1 MPKFVNKKGEENKKV
16 YESEKDKVYE
26 SEKDNVEES
35 EKNKVYECEE
45 DKVEESKKDKVE
57 ESEKENDNINAKT
70 PKIEN
75 KYKQILDKLEKL
87 TKDGEGIKDIWKN
100 EDEKKILME
109 NIKDIYDV
117 SSSNV
122 KPSYNDLMNGISEF
136 CKKLQTSKP
145 IGNLILNF
153 NNGTLENTK
162 VYFTSS
168 FKTKETYFIFVFG
181 NIEIIKSTNVQKV
194 FEYFMIFNILSQ
206 KVFLKVKTKIIYQLI
221 LRLSKIDAKNAV
233 KNGNKL
239 HKDVERL
246 LTNEFGKSKK

>member
-1 MPKFVNKKGEENKKV
+1 MPKFVSKKGEENKKV

-35 EKNKVYECEE
+35 ENNKIYESE
-45 DKVEESKKDKVE
+45 KDKVE
-57 ESEKENDNINAKT
+57 ESEKDKVEETEKENFNINAET

-75 KYKQILDKLEKL
+75 KYKQILDKLENL
-87 TKDGEGIKDIWKN
+87 TKDGKGIKDIWKN
-100 EDEKKILME
+100 KDEKKLLME
-109 NIKDIYDV
+109 NIKDIYEV
-117 SSSNV
+117 SSNNV
-122 KPSYNDLMNGISEF
+122 KPSYNDLMNGICEF
-136 CKKLQTSKP
+136 CKKIQTSKP

-168 FKTKETYFIFVFG
+168 FKTKEKYFIFVFG
-181 NIEIIKSTNVQKV
+181 DIEIIKSTNVQKV

-221 LRLSKIDAKNAV
+221 LRLSKIDTKYAV
-233 KNGNKL
+233 KNGNKP
-239 HKDVERL
+239 HKDIENL
-246 LTNEFGKSKK
+246 LAKEFS